1 MSRENQRQYEASL
14 RKLLADRDTR
24 IFFWRLIVEDCKV
37 FQEDY
42 PVNATAYSLL
52 AKQSVGKR
60 ILADAKRVDASAVFR
75 AEIEYDEFMEQV
87 VRLEDNQIEGEQ

>member
-1 MSRENQRQYEASL
+1 VSKANWQQYEASL

-75 AEIEYDEFMEQV
+75 AEAEYNEFMEQV
-87 VRLEDNQIEGEQ
+87 ARLEETSTEGEY